1 MHDIKHTKSFFYI
14 RNSNFW
20 YRKLI
25 SDFTKNPYFALSRI
39 IFWFQKSIFLYQKI
53 PQIYPNVASYPVIYS
68 LIRNVLYSFQ
78 FDTWNL
84 ANRPHIFES
93 YTLTTK
99 YRQCKN
105 PVTRRVRGVI
115 GFKRKRRCESRAES
129 EGGESNHSHATSDL
143 DLDKEF
149 PDDFDYDGML
159 IVKAC

>member
-14 RNSNFW
+14 RKSNFW
-20 YRKLI
+20 YWKLI

-39 IFWFQKSIFLYQKI
+39 YFWFQKSIFLYQKI

-159 IVKAC
+159 FVKAC